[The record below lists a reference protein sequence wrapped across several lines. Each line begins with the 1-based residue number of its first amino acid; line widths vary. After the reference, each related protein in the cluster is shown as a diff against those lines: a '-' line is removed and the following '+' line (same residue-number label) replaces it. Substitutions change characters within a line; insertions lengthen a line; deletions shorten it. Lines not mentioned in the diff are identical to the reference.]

1 MSTLNEQ
8 AAKPTGS
15 WRLLK
20 RLVRD
25 NVRPYLGRL
34 GLAGLCMVVT
44 AGATALLAQ
53 VMQPVLDDIFIKG
66 DRTMLIA
73 IPLVVLAI
81 TLVKG
86 AASYGQAVI
95 MSWVGQRII
104 ADLQIKVFGHLMRLD
119 LAFFHDTASGR
130 LISRLTNDVNAMRSA
145 VSNSLTSLVKDSL
158 TLLFLAAVMI
168 EKDWSLA
175 LIACVMFPIAVF
187 PIIRIGRRMRKVS
200 GRALAELGVYTARL
214 SEAFQSARHVKAYG
228 REEFETARTSVLV
241 ENVFRL
247 IFKALKVRAASPPIM
262 EGLGGIFIA
271 LIIGYG
277 GLRVIEGALTTGEF
291 FAFITA
297 MMLAY
302 QPMKSL
308 ANLNLNMQEG
318 LAAAQRVFEVL
329 DSEPEI
335 RNRPDAQAL
344 RQAGGAIRFLN
355 VSFAYGPSKEV
366 LRGINLDIPG
376 GKMTALVGPSGAGKS
391 TILNMIP
398 RFYDA
403 SGGAVMID
411 GMNARAVTLESLR
424 AAIALVSQEA
434 VLFDD
439 SIRANIAYGR
449 IEASDT
455 EIENAAK
462 AAEAHDFIM
471 AQPQG
476 YATTIGEHGAKL
488 SGGQRQRL
496 LIARAM
502 LKDAPILLLDEAT
515 SALDSETERQ
525 VQTALHTLMKGRT
538 SLVIAHR
545 LSTVLNADVIH
556 VIEAGQVV
564 ESGTHAA
571 LLAKGGAYARLYAMQ
586 FATEELPAH
595 APQAEAA
602 AGE

>member
-1 MSTLNEQ
+1 MSTLSEQ

-20 RLVRD
+20 RLVRAH
-25 NVRPYLGRL
+25 VRPYLGRL
-34 GLAGLCMVVT
+34 GLAGLCMAIA

-53 VMQPVLDDIFIKG
+53 IMQPVLDDIFIKG
-66 DRTMLIA
+66 DRTMLVA
-73 IPLVVLAI
+73 IPLAVLAI
-81 TLVKG
+81 TLIKG

-119 LAFFHDTASGR
+119 LAFFHDTASGK
-130 LISRLTNDVNAMRSA
+130 LISRLTNDVNAMRTA

-158 TLLFLAAVMI
+158 TLLFLAGVMI

-175 LIACVMFPIAVF
+175 LIACVMFPLAAF
-187 PIIRIGRRMRKVS
+187 PIVRIGRRMRKVS
-200 GRALAELGVYTARL
+200 SRALAELGAYTSRL

-228 REEFETARTSVLV
+228 REDFETARTSVLV

-262 EGLGGIFIA
+262 ESLGGVFIA

-277 GLRVIEGALTTGEF
+277 GFEVIEGDLTTGEF

-297 MMLAY
+297 MILAY

-318 LAAAQRVFEVL
+318 LAAAQRVFEII
-329 DSEPEI
+329 DSEPSI
-335 RNRPDAQAL
+335 RNRADAFPL
-344 RQAGGAIRFLN
+344 RQAGGAIRFVD
-355 VSFAYGPSKEV
+355 VSFAYGPGKEA
-366 LRGINLDIPG
+366 LRGVNLDIPAG
-376 GKMTALVGPSGAGKS
+376 RTTALVGSSGAGKS
-391 TILNMIP
+391 TILNLIP
-398 RFYDA
+398 RFYDVC
-403 SGGAVMID
+403 GGAVMID
-411 GMNARAVTLESLR
+411 GMDVRAVTLESLR
-424 AAIALVSQEA
+424 AKIALVSQEA

-439 SIRANIAYGR
+439 SVKANIAYGR
-449 IEASDT
+449 LDASPAEIEA
-455 EIENAAK
+455 AAK
-462 AAEAHDFIM
+462 AAGAHDFI
-471 AQPQG
+471 AALPQG
-476 YATTIGEHGAKL
+476 YATTIGEHGVKL

-502 LKDAPILLLDEAT
+502 IKDAPILLLDEAT

-525 VQTALHTLMKGRT
+525 VQAALHALMKGRT
-538 SLVIAHR
+538 SVVIAHR
-545 LSTVLNADVIH
+545 LSTVLDADVIH
-556 VIEAGQVV
+556 VIEAGRVI
-564 ESGTHAA
+564 ESGSHAT
-571 LLAKGGAYARLYAMQ
+571 LLAQGGAYARLHALQ
-586 FATEELPAH
+586 FAADEPATR
-595 APQAEAA
+595 ARPAEAA